1 MSKKDL
7 QRDIRNSGGFILSDG
22 TLDVSDLL
30 AKSYDLMIAYNL
42 RPNIYGYTQE
52 KSIFQEIVET
62 LNATKLSI
70 PRLTTE
76 VYYNRAKV
84 SKDKEE
90 QAYMLWEDITD
101 YFQEIAPSG
110 YYFGASE
117 GDGACI
123 GWFKFE
129 E

>member
-1 MSKKDL
+1 MGKKDL
-7 QRDIRNSGGFILSDG
+7 QKDIRHNGGLILSDG
-22 TLDVSDLL
+22 TLDISYLL
-30 AKSYDLMIAYNL
+30 AKAYDLMSHYNL
-42 RPNIYGYTQE
+42 RTNFY
-52 KSIFQEIVET
+52 SEIVET

-76 VYYNRAKV
+76 VYYGRAKV

-90 QAYMLWEDITD
+90 YAYMLWEDITN

-123 GWFKFE
+123 GWWLE
-129 E
+129 YE